1 MKIVVNSNVL
11 KKERQM
17 NIIKNDLYWLYFYL
31 SFISFLVGMGFT
43 VGLVSPPLLSFTRIS
58 FLNQTFSMQFFL
70 WIRKGAI
77 QLLINSLIF
86 DSFIPY
92 ILTASHFKNLTI
104 AEKIFTSAL
113 GSIAND
119 SGHHEL

>member
-1 MKIVVNSNVL
+1 MTSSS
-11 KKERQM
+11 KKM
-17 NIIKNDLYWLYFYL
+17 MYCIKNIVQNRD
-31 SFISFLVGMGFT
+31 ISEGDGMGFT

-70 WIRKGAI
+70 WIGKGTI
-77 QLLINSLIF
+77 RLLINSLIF

-92 ILTASHFKNLTI
+92 IITASHFKNLTI

-113 GSIAND
+113 GFTAND
-119 SGHHEL
+119 